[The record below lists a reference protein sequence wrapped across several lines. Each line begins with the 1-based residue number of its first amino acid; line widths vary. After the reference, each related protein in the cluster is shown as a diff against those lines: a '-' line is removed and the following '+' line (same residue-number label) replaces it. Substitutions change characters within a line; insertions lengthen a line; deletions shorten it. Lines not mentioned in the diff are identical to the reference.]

1 MYNDILLPVD
11 LSEEGSW
18 HKALEVSIEYC
29 RAFGARLHV
38 VTVLAEYPT
47 PMVGS
52 FFPEGFEKK
61 HREEVDKLMHKFVE
75 DHVPKECKVQVIV
88 AEGPSVYKEI
98 LHTAEQIDADLIVM
112 GSHVPE
118 LMDYLLGPNAER
130 VVRHARQSVLV
141 VRDGD
146 GK

>member
-11 LSEEGSW
+11 LSEEQSW
-18 HKALEVSIEYC
+18 RKALEVSIEYC

-38 VTVLAEYPT
+38 VAVLADYKT

-52 FFPEGFEKK
+52 YFPEGFEKK
-61 HREEVDKLMHKFVE
+61 HREDVDKLMHQFVS
-75 DHVPKECKVQVIV
+75 DHVPKECKVQIIV

-98 LHTAEQIDADLIVM
+98 LHTADQINADLIVM
-112 GSHVPE
+112 GSHAPE
-118 LMDYLLGPNAER
+118 LLDYLLGPNAER

-141 VRDGD
+141 VRDEAGS
-146 GK
+146 